1 MAVIETWFEQD
12 LQKPVKVRYI
22 DGNLFSH
29 NGNGNRIGV
38 IVTNNG
44 DPVTLTGTVSG
55 YAVLADGTTVPCT
68 GSRSGNKAS
77 ILVPAAA
84 YSPGSILISI
94 FLTDGTTVTTLAAL
108 SSSVIMAR
116 TGNQI
121 DPGSVVTD
129 WTNTINAAMQSVE
142 TAAANL
148 GNIIATPYANL
159 TFPVP
164 LGKYTI
170 YNNGLYR
177 CISPI
182 ASSEEWTAAH
192 WTNVKLGD
200 DVADLKSA
208 FDKVDEALITQ
219 ETITTVVTAD
229 SGVTWESGYFWGSS
243 SGIMTK
249 SAYASTSCAVYGNVN
264 KGDIFRVTARS
275 VGSAYAL
282 YLADENGN
290 RISYFE
296 SPLGNGYYGNA
307 EYKMPSDGVLYINT
321 ITAGYLTGSKLY
333 QLDRVEKSYLP
344 IITLQNKINTVENKT
359 DRNSE
364 SLDYLINSIP
374 TKDVFVDVL
383 SDLVFVDGKYVSSGG
398 TVTDYAST
406 KYAVY
411 GSVATGEKFMFS
423 GRKVGSCYCILLVT
437 DAEPVSGKYTV
448 LDVVTE
454 GYNETSYITDAIYTV
469 PQNGY
474 LIYQSLKSATLK
486 LEKNTTFLDITAL
499 PLNGIKW
506 VTIGDSLNE
515 FNSTAKNNWIK
526 YMIADTG
533 VINTNLASSG
543 TGFYRGIATDDHPTA
558 ANYIAKLSR
567 IPADTQL
574 ITIAGSFNDLTTSPW
589 PQLPIGTSSDTG
601 TETIAGYM
609 NDFFDALINAFPL
622 VPIGVYMTAPWS
634 NYHYGAER
642 SDAYVSVLK
651 EICLKKGIPFFDN
664 AYYGNTLKPWNTA
677 NRTEYYTHDNG
688 TVDGV
693 HPNDKGH
700 VFIYQMLKPFIES
713 LSPKNP
719 LADINS

>member
-1 MAVIETWFEQD
+1 MVFPEDMRGTAFTAEDGAHTFIISGVD
-12 LQKPVKVRYI
+12 L
-22 DGNLFSH
+22 
-29 NGNGNRIGV
+29 
-38 IVTNNG
+38 NG
-44 DPVTLTGTVSG
+44 DPINLSGTVAAS
-55 YAVLADGTTVPCT
+55 LIRPDGTTTPMT
-68 GSRSGNKAS
+68 GTISGGKAS
-77 ILVPAAA
+77 VTLSAECYGVGGRA
-84 YSPGSILISI
+84 SLTI
-94 FLTDGTTVTTLAAL
+94 FLTSGGQKVAIFGARISIDRSSTAQASPGVAADVVDL
-108 SSSVIMAR
+108 VNRIDAAVATIPASYTALMAAIAPDYSSSSTYPKV
-116 TGNQI
+116 
-121 DPGSVVTD
+121 GSFVWYSGTLYRSKVA
-129 WTNTINAAMQSVE
+129 IE
-142 TAAANL
+142 TAE
-148 GNIIATPYANL
+148 
-159 TFPVP
+159 
-164 LGKYTI
+164 
-170 YNNGLYR
+170 
-177 CISPI
+177 S
-182 ASSEEWTAAH
+182 WTADH
-192 WTNVKLGD
+192 WKKATLGD
-200 DVADLKSA
+200 DLNDDITSLKSA
-208 FDKVDEALITQ
+208 IDKIDDALITQ
-219 ETITTVVTAD
+219 ETVTTVVTAD
-229 SGVTWESGYFWGSS
+229 SGVTWENGYFWQPV

-249 SAYASTSCAVYGNVN
+249 SAYAGTSCAIYGNVQ

-275 VGSAYAL
+275 TGSAYAL
-282 YLADENGN
+282 WLADENGN
-290 RISYFE
+290 RISHFE
-296 SPLGNGYYGNA
+296 SPSGNGYYAND
-307 EYKMPSDGVLYINT
+307 EYEIPSDGVLYINT
-321 ITAGYLTGSKLY
+321 VTAGYITGHKLY
-333 QLDRVEKSYLP
+333 QLDSVEKSYLP
-344 IITLQNKINTVENKT
+344 LITLQNKINTVENKT

-364 SLDYLINSIP
+364 SLDYIISSIP
-374 TKDVFVDVL
+374 TKDVFVDVM

-437 DAEPVSGKYTV
+437 NAEPVSGKYTV

-486 LEKNTTFLDITAL
+486 LEKNTTFFDITAS

-567 IPADTQL
+567 IPEDTQL

-589 PQLPIGTSSDTG
+589 PQLPVGTSSDTG

-664 AYYGNTLKPWNTA
+664 AYYGNTLKPWIEA
-677 NRTEYYTHDNG
+677 NRIEYYTHDNG

-700 VFIYQMLKPFIES
+700 IFIYQMLKPFIES

-719 LADINS
+719 MDEI